1 MTSGMSP
8 LQSDGSERAR
18 LDADAWVITSASL
31 GNPEFSQLLDAAVGA
46 GCRGLSLWPLEDYQR
61 ARDAGGSAAELRRRV
76 ADQGLVVHD
85 VDALVRWVGA
95 GDPGWPY
102 LQEAPEALVWEAA
115 AALEVEFVNCILVG
129 EPAVHPEELAAG
141 FRSVCEQAD
150 RVGLR
155 VTLEFMSI
163 SRVRD
168 LASARRVVELA
179 DCPNGSLMLDTWHLA
194 NCDWPLSELAE
205 LPAHWVGGIQL
216 SDRSA
221 DPTLRHGMR
230 DRLPPGEGALEL
242 GDFYRVLHARGV
254 RVPFTLEVFN
264 SELLETLGPIGAAR
278 RHAEAARRNRAES
291 LQRDEGD

>member
-1 MTSGMSP
+1 MSP
-8 LQSDGSERAR
+8 LMDHQRAR
-18 LDADAWVITSASL
+18 LGAEAWAITSASL
-31 GNPEFSQLLDAAVGA
+31 GNPDFPELLEAAVGA
-46 GCRGLSLWPLEDYQR
+46 GCRGLSLWPLHDYQR
-61 ARDAGGSAAELRRRV
+61 ARDAGRSAAEVRRMV
-76 ADQGLVVHD
+76 ADQGLVIHD
-85 VDALVRWVGA
+85 VDALVRWVGE

-129 EPAVHPEELAAG
+129 GVAVQVEELAAG

-150 RVGLR
+150 RAGLR

-168 LASARRVVELA
+168 LATARCVVELA

-194 NCDWPLSELAE
+194 NCDWPLAELAE
-205 LPAHWVGGIQL
+205 LPPHYVGGIQL

-221 DPTLRHGMR
+221 DPTRRHGMR
-230 DRLPPGEGALEL
+230 DRLPPGEGVLEL
-242 GDFYRVLHARGV
+242 GDFYRLLDARGI
-254 RVPFTLEVFN
+254 RVPLTLEVFN
-264 SELLETLGPIGAAR
+264 SELLEALGPTGAAQ

-291 LQRDEGD
+291 LQSGTGG